1 MSPAGDQAVPV
12 GAAAVA
18 LAETDLRRVHEA
30 ALWLLERVGCAVRDA
45 EARAL
50 LAAHGAAL
58 DGDRVRLG
66 EALVDRAL
74 GTAPREY
81 TVAGRRPELDLC
93 VGPGAP
99 PVLGAASGPALV
111 LDGQTQRHGT
121 LADLRTAIAL
131 AHVSPNIDVH
141 GFAVEPTDVPEG
153 RRAAVGAHAHLV
165 GSDKGFRPNVS
176 TPAELQVAIDV
187 CEIVYGAAWSERPRL
202 WTIINSTSPL
212 QVSAEA
218 AHVLVRL
225 ARLGQPIC
233 FSVCAMGG
241 TTAPLTPAGVLAVQ
255 HAELLCGLVLTQLA
269 RPGCPFLYGGTSSL
283 SSMQTGALMMGAP
296 EYWALMAATVQ
307 LGHWLGLPVRAGGS
321 LTDAHV
327 PDAQAGIESAL
338 SLATVLSLDV
348 DFVLHAAGILSSFN
362 CFSPV
367 KFVIDDEVI
376 AALRVARRGL
386 AVDDEA
392 LALDVTAAVGPGGS
406 ALGQPHTRR
415 HARDALRPT
424 IMNRAPFQAWAAA
437 GGRDLAAA
445 AAARVDEMLAAYVP
459 PDDLDATTRRQ
470 LDAYCLG

>member
-1 MSPAGDQAVPV
+1 VIAPED
-12 GAAAVA
+12 
-18 LAETDLRRVHEA
+18 LARVHEG
-30 ALWLLERVGCAVRDA
+30 ALWLLGNVGCAVRDP

-50 LAAHGAAL
+50 FAAHGAAV
-58 DGDRVRLG
+58 DGDRVLIG
-66 EALVDRAL
+66 EALVTGAL
-74 GTAPREY
+74 EAAPREY
-81 TVAGRRPELDLC
+81 TVTGRRPELDLR

-99 PVLGAASGPALV
+99 TVLGAASGPALV
-111 LDGQTQRHGT
+111 LDGQDQRHGT

-131 AHVSPNIDVH
+131 AHVSPHVDVH
-141 GFAVEPTDVPEG
+141 GFAVEPTDVPDE

-176 TPAELQVAIDV
+176 TLAELRVAIDV
-187 CEIVYGAAWSERPRL
+187 CEIVYGASWHERQRL

-212 QVSAEA
+212 QISGDA
-218 AHVLVRL
+218 AQVLMRL

-233 FSVCAMGG
+233 FAVCAMGG
-241 TTAPLTPAGVLAVQ
+241 TTAPLTPAGLLAVQ

-269 RPGCPFLYGGTSSL
+269 KPGCPFLYGGTSSV
-283 SSMQTGALMMGAP
+283 SSMQTGGLMMGAP

-307 LGHWLGLPVRAGGS
+307 LGHSLGLPVRAGGS

-338 SLATVLSLDV
+338 ALKTVLDLEV

-362 CFSPV
+362 CYSPV
-367 KFVIDDEVI
+367 KFVIDDELI
-376 AALRVARRGL
+376 TALQVARRGF

-392 LALDVTAAVGPGGS
+392 LALDVIAEIGPGGS

-415 HARDALRPT
+415 HARDAFRAT
-424 IMNRAPFQAWAAA
+424 IMNRAPFQAWA
-437 GGRDLAAA
+437 GQGSRDLGEV
-445 AAARVDEMLAAYVP
+445 AAARVDEVLQAYVP
-459 PDDLDATTRRQ
+459 PDDLDAVTRRQ